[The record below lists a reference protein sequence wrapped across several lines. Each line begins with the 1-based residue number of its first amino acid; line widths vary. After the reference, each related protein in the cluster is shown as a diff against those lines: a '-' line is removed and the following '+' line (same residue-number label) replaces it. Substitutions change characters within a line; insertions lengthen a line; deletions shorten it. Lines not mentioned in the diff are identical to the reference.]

1 MSAVDHSIVALRIYG
16 DDLVPQDITKM
27 LGVSPTHAETKGQEI
42 VGRKTGRVR
51 VAKSGMWRLSASD
64 RKPEDIDSQI
74 REIFSQVPADVA
86 VWQSITKK
94 YRVNLFCGVF
104 MSETNDGLSVSPQSM
119 ATLAE
124 RGVELWFDI
133 YAPIN
138 DETSS

>member
-1 MSAVDHSIVALRIYG
+1 
-16 DDLVPQDITKM
+16 
-27 LGVSPTHAETKGQEI
+27 
-42 VGRKTGRVR
+42 
-51 VAKSGMWRLSASD
+51 
-64 RKPEDIDSQI
+64 
-74 REIFSQVPADVA
+74 
-86 VWQSITKK
+86 
-94 YRVNLFCGVF
+94 